1 MDARHADLGLQLRRR
16 RQLSLNALQIG
27 EIIGELTPLLTG
39 RQLAEVQAL
48 PPRDLLLI
56 FEGVISGDG
65 PPIWRVRVSA
75 DADASRLHLQQGRQ
89 KRAKG
94 PEGPFF
100 RRLTAEL
107 VGAELR
113 RIDQVRGDRIA
124 LFEFGG
130 TPSGERRAL
139 LAELTGR
146 HANLVLLGRDDVV
159 VDLLVSAPK
168 SREAPRLAIGSPWSP
183 PPGRGGMPDDLP
195 GVADDFE
202 ATEALPPAVAAGHK
216 FHAPL
221 SWLVEQH
228 LGGEAADRDSN
239 AARRDLRKR
248 LERKRKGARGL
259 VSGLEKQLANAHQA
273 ERVRQDGDLLTG
285 NLHRVKRG
293 MPSIELEDWYT
304 DGSPLR
310 RVELDPKLDPAS
322 NAQRLFERSK
332 RLERS
337 LLEVPAE
344 LERAQKKLAALEAA
358 IEACRS
364 EGCDSEQLETDSIA
378 NGLLDARQIGDP
390 RKRKEPTIRLP
401 YRAFRAVHGSEI
413 RVGRTARDNDAL
425 TFKHANGNDLWL
437 HTSDT
442 PGSHVIL
449 RTTGKGDPDQE
460 DVLDAAHLAVHFS
473 PLKGARKAS
482 VHLARR
488 KEVHKPRGAKAG
500 LVTLAG
506 GKKLDLRLQ
515 PERLAR
521 LLAQGKDR

>member
-1 MDARHADLGLQLRRR
+1 MDAGRAVVGLQLRGR
-16 RQLSLNALQIG
+16 RQLSLNARQIG
-27 EIIGELTPLLTG
+27 EIIGELTPLLAG
-39 RQLAEVQAL
+39 RRLAEVQAL

-56 FEGVISGDG
+56 FEGEESGDG
-65 PPIWRVRVSA
+65 PPIWRLRVSA

-107 VGAELR
+107 CGAELR
-113 RIDQVRGDRIA
+113 RIEQVRGDRIA

-130 TPSGERRAL
+130 APGGERRAL

-159 VDLLVSAPK
+159 VDLLVSPPK
-168 SREAPRLAIGSPWSP
+168 SHETPRLVVGEAWTA
-183 PPGRGGMPDDLP
+183 PPGRGGKPAELP
-195 GVADDFE
+195 SIEADFGSPQE
-202 ATEALPPAVAAGHK
+202 LPPAVAAGHA

-221 SWLVEQH
+221 SWRVERQ
-228 LGGEAADRDSN
+228 LGGEAEERDSN

-259 VSGLEKQLANAHQA
+259 VSGLEKQLANAEDA
-273 ERVRQDGDLLTG
+273 ERVRQDGDLLTA
-285 NLHRVKRG
+285 NLHRMKRG
-293 MPSIELEDWYT
+293 MKVIELEDWYAE
-304 DGSPLR
+304 GSPSR
-310 RVELDPKLDPAS
+310 RIELDPKLDPSA

-337 LLEVPAE
+337 LEEVPGE
-344 LERAQKKLAALEAA
+344 LERARKKLAALEAA
-358 IEACRS
+358 IEACRDDD
-364 EGCDSEQLETDSIA
+364 CDAAELENESIA
-378 NGLLDARQIGDP
+378 AGLLDARQIGDP
-390 RKRKEPTIRLP
+390 RKRKEPTARLP
-401 YRAFRAVHGSEI
+401 YRAFRAAHGSEI

-437 HTSDT
+437 HTSDC

-449 RTTGKGDPDQE
+449 RTSGKGDPDQE
-460 DVLDAAHLAVHFS
+460 EVLDAAHLAVHFS

-515 PERLAR
+515 PERLQR
-521 LLAQGKDR
+521 LLEQGRDR

>member
-1 MDARHADLGLQLRRR
+1 MDAGRAVVGLQLRRG
-16 RQLSLNALQIG
+16 RQLSLNARQIG

-56 FEGVISGDG
+56 FAGDEAGDG

-75 DADASRLHLQQGRQ
+75 DADASRMHLQQGRQ
-89 KRAKG
+89 KRARG

-113 RIDQVRGDRIA
+113 RIEQVRGDRIA
-124 LFEFGG
+124 LFEFGN
-130 TPSGERRAL
+130 TPGGERRAL

-146 HANLVLLGRDDVV
+146 HANLVLLGRDDAV

-168 SREAPRLAIGSPWSP
+168 SRENPRLVIGSPWTA
-183 PPGRGGMPDDLP
+183 PPGRGGAPNELP
-195 GVADDFE
+195 SIEDDFGTPQE
-202 ATEALPPAVAAGHK
+202 LPPSVAAGHV

-221 SWLVEQH
+221 SWRVELQ
-228 LGGEAADRDSN
+228 LGGEAAGRDSN

-259 VSGLEKQLANAHQA
+259 VSGLEKQLANAEQA
-273 ERVRQDGDLLTG
+273 ERVRQDGDLLTA
-285 NLHRVKRG
+285 NLHRMKRG
-293 MPSIELEDWYT
+293 MKSIELEDWYA
-304 DGSPLR
+304 DDSPLR
-310 RVELDPKLDPAS
+310 RIELDPKLDPAS

-337 LLEVPAE
+337 QQEVPAE
-344 LERAQKKLAALEAA
+344 LERARTKLAALEAA
-358 IEACRS
+358 IGSCRD
-364 EGCDSEQLETDSIA
+364 EDCDAEQLESEA
-378 NGLLDARQIGDP
+378 LAAGLIDVRQIADA
-390 RKRKEPTIRLP
+390 RKRKDPVARLP
-401 YRAFRAVHGSEI
+401 YRSFKSSHGAEI
-413 RVGRTARDNDAL
+413 RVGRSSRDNDAL

-437 HTSDT
+437 HTADC

-449 RTTGKGDPDQE
+449 RTSGKGDPDHE
-460 DVLDAAHLAVHFS
+460 EVLDAAHLAVHFS
-473 PLKGARKAS
+473 PIKGARKAS
-482 VHLARR
+482 VHVARR

-515 PERLAR
+515 PERLQR
-521 LLAQGKDR
+521 LLAQGRDR

>member
-1 MDARHADLGLQLRRR
+1 MDAGHADLGLQLRGR
-16 RQLSLNALQIG
+16 RQLSLNARQIG
-27 EIIGELTPLLTG
+27 EIIGELTPILAG
-39 RQLAEVQAL
+39 RRLAEVQAL

-56 FEGVISGDG
+56 FEGTESGGG
-65 PPIWRVRVSA
+65 PPIWRLRVSA

-100 RRLTAEL
+100 RRLSAEL

-124 LFEFGG
+124 LFEFGA

-146 HANLVLLGRDDVV
+146 HSNLVLLGRDDAV

-168 SREAPRLAIGSPWSP
+168 SREAPRLVVGRPWTP
-183 PPGRGGMPDDLP
+183 PPGRGGRPEDLP
-195 GVADDFE
+195 SIVDELEEPDVR
-202 ATEALPPAVAAGHK
+202 PPAVDAGHP

-221 SWLVEQH
+221 SWRVEVQ
-228 LGGEAADRDSN
+228 LGGEAADRDSS

-259 VSGLEKQLANAHQA
+259 VSGLEKQLANAADA
-273 ERVRQDGDLLTG
+273 ERVRRDGDLLTA
-285 NLHRVKRG
+285 NLHRMKRG
-293 MPSIELEDWYT
+293 MKSIELEDWYE
-304 DGSPLR
+304 DGSPAR
-310 RVELDPKLDPAS
+310 RIELDPKLDPAA

-337 LLEVPAE
+337 LAEVPGE
-344 LERAQKKLAALEAA
+344 LERARKKLDALESAIDA
-358 IEACRS
+358 CRDDDCDADGLETECIEA
-364 EGCDSEQLETDSIA
+364 
-378 NGLLDARQIGDP
+378 GLLEPRQIADP
-390 RKRKEPTIRLP
+390 RKRKEPVARLP
-401 YRAFRAVHGSEI
+401 YRAFRAAHGSEI

-425 TFKHANGNDLWL
+425 TFRHANGNDLWL
-437 HTSDT
+437 HTSDC

-449 RTTGKGDPDQE
+449 RTEGKGDPDQE

-473 PLKGARKAS
+473 PLRGAGKAS
-482 VHLARR
+482 VHVARR

-515 PERLAR
+515 PERLQR
-521 LLAQGKDR
+521 LLEQGRDR